1 MSAALITASVLS
13 LVGLV
18 VSFVLGYVAG
28 TSDEIFRH
36 ASLAFFVTML
46 TLLAHSM
53 IMFYLIGKG
62 RAIKDAVAD
71 GGLDTD
77 AVARVSALRGPVFKL
92 AIVAMVLTMLTAII
106 GGGVDTGVIP
116 GGFHAMLAVL
126 AVIANVMALRAIV
139 DAFTRSSRIVEE
151 VNRDLGVGV

>member
-13 LVGLV
+13 LVGV
-18 VSFVLGYVAG
+18 AVSFVLGYMAG
-28 TSDEIFRH
+28 TSEEVLTH

-53 IMFYLIGKG
+53 TMFYLIGKG
-62 RAIKDAVAD
+62 RAIKDAVAE
-71 GGLDTD
+71 GELQTD
-77 AVARVSALRGPVFKL
+77 AVARVSALRAPVFKL
-92 AIVAMVLTMLTAII
+92 ATVAVALTMATAIF

-126 AVIANVMALRAIV
+126 AMVANFLALQVIVRA
-139 DAFTRSSRIVEE
+139 FNESSRIVEE
-151 VNRDLGVGV
+151 VNRELGV